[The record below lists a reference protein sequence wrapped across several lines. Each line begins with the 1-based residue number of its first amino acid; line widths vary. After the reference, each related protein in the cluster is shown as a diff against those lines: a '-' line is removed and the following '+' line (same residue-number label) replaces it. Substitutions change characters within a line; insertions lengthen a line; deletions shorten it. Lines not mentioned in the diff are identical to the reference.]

1 MSWRVRVGS
10 KPKPDGWEQ
19 IEPSIDFF
27 ENKLKEAVNEPH
39 EGKRKAESQWPIHRI
54 HYEKNRCAVGSVFAA
69 PRRLARL
76 YGLRSGPA
84 GAGPSSGWSAL
95 SALLRAWPCWPACRY
110 IYELYYREAKISAE
124 LYEFLARHKIIDTAL
139 ISKWRKSGYEI
150 LCSMSAI
157 NKNSTNFGTSS
168 ICRVPLAQRSGHI
181 APSHTTGCVSCA
193 SGDGING
200 GPIWWTDPHTL
211 WAARPKK
218 RGKPASGPSAEDA
231 DALDEPEDPEVA
243 KRLKA
248 LRGSEP
254 EDPQVAARLA
264 ALRGDARPPD

>member
-54 HYEKNRCAVGSVFAA
+54 HYEKN
-69 PRRLARL
+69 
-76 YGLRSGPA
+76 
-84 GAGPSSGWSAL
+84 
-95 SALLRAWPCWPACRY
+95 RY